1 MSDEEKREKYDR
13 GGMEGLKETPG
24 FDPSDIFGSFFG
36 GGGPFGGGRR
46 RASQQQGP
54 RKGRD
59 VVHELRIALSDLY
72 TGVVKK
78 LAISR
83 KKTCDVCSGSGA
95 KKDYTP
101 NNCST
106 CDGSGV
112 ERKLTFYRLQYIRAH
127 I

>member
-1 MSDEEKREKYDR
+1 MSDEDKREKYDR

-36 GGGPFGGGRR
+36 GGGPFGGGGRR

-83 KKTCDVCSGSGA
+83 KKNCDVCSGTGA

-112 ERKLTFYRLQYIRAH
+112 ERKFRILKGVRD
-127 I
+127 